1 MKATHEN
8 ATRETTL
15 HENTA
20 WNRFRIA
27 AWSGAAFLLLLP
39 LIAMQFTED
48 VHWTASDFMVMG
60 AMLLGAG
67 GAFELALRTSG
78 QTMYRIAAVGAVGSG
93 FFMVWVNGAVG
104 IIGNEDNPLNLLYFG
119 VLALGFLGSVACR
132 LKPRG
137 MATTGYTM
145 AGATAVVGAVALVME
160 RGTPYYSP
168 VEIIAVNAMFVV
180 LFTGVALLFNH
191 AANDAS
197 E

>member
-1 MKATHEN
+1 MKATN
-8 ATRETTL
+8 QSTTRD
-15 HENTA
+15 NTV
-20 WNRFRIA
+20 WNRFRMA
-27 AWSGAAFLLLLP
+27 AWSGAALLLLLP
-39 LIAMQFTED
+39 LVAMQFTDE
-48 VHWTASDFMVMG
+48 VNWTVSDFIVMG

-93 FFMVWVNGAVG
+93 FFMVWVNAAVG

-119 VLALGFLGSVACR
+119 VLALGFLGSIACR

-145 AGATAVVGAVALVME
+145 AGATALVGAVALVME
-160 RGTPYYSP
+160 RGAPYYSP
-168 VEIIAVNAMFVV
+168 VEIIAINAMFVV

-191 AANDAS
+191 AANDAA

>member
-8 ATRETTL
+8 ATRETTQ

-39 LIAMQFTED
+39 LIAMQFTEE
-48 VHWTASDFMVMG
+48 VNWTASDFMVMG

-93 FFMVWVNGAVG
+93 FFMIWVNGAVG
-104 IIGNEDNPLNLLYFG
+104 IVGNEDNLLNVAYFG
-119 VLALGFLGSVACR
+119 VLALGFLGATACR

-137 MATTGYTM
+137 MARTGFTM
-145 AGATAVVGAVALVME
+145 AGATALIGAVALVVE
-160 RGTPYYSP
+160 RSAPGYSP

-191 AANDAS
+191 AADDAS